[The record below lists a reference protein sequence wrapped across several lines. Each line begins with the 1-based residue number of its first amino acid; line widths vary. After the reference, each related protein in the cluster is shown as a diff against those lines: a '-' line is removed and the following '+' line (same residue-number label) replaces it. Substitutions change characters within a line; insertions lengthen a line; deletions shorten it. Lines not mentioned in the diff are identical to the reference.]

1 MSSDPTMELLIERAR
16 EDYET
21 CSRNL
26 GIATAQRDHQQ
37 QKHRMLEEYREE
49 YRNKL
54 EEHASTGMD
63 IAAMINYRRFLT
75 QLDQAVEQQGTLL
88 QQAEGAI
95 EFARHQWQEANRR
108 LKSYEILETRRIV
121 ARERIVARKEQNESD
136 SYAQRIAMTRKLPF

>member
-88 QQAEGAI
+88 QQAEAPSSLPATNGRKPTGASSPTK
-95 EFARHQWQEANRR
+95 FWKHAGSSHANGSSRARNKTNRTVTHSASR
-108 LKSYEILETRRIV
+108 
-121 ARERIVARKEQNESD
+121 
-136 SYAQRIAMTRKLPF
+136 